1 MFCPNCNKENPDN
14 SAFCTFCG
22 TKLAPQT
29 ACEQAQSA
37 EEAFPVIATLKK
49 HASSTMFLVAAILF
63 AVGVG
68 INLLTTFVTNG
79 TFSFNTSILA
89 AIAAFM
95 IYNEGKKP
103 SMKFATS
110 SLTFMKVIAIIEVVL
125 TTIAT

>member
-22 TKLAPQT
+22 TKLEQQT
-29 ACEQAQSA
+29 ACDQTQSA

-68 INLLTTFVTNG
+68 IDLLTTFVTSG
-79 TFSFNTSILA
+79 TISFNTSILA
-89 AIAAFM
+89 AIAARLLAGRLNTDLLRRPFGLLLL
-95 IYNEGKKP
+95 I
-103 SMKFATS
+103 AAA
-110 SLTFMKVIAIIEVVL
+110 SLLRRPGER
-125 TTIAT
+125 